1 MEYFKRLINNWIICP
16 LQAVLD
22 PSSRVPGSLSDRWS
36 SLTTIYPLRFHE
48 IFGRWLS
55 YNIKRWLSLA
65 SIYPLRFHEL
75 FCRWLSY
82 NIKRR
87 TKIEEKM

>member
-55 YNIKRWLSLA
+55 YNIKRQNQTSVSVFQQNNLINAL
-65 SIYPLRFHEL
+65 I
-75 FCRWLSY
+75 
-82 NIKRR
+82 
-87 TKIEEKM
+87 

>member
-55 YNIKRWLSLA
+55 YNIVELNQRHVLYYSSTRRWSSSKLNQ
-65 SIYPLRFHEL
+65 R
-75 FCRWLSY
+75 C
-82 NIKRR
+82 K
-87 TKIEEKM
+87 KINPYRMS